1 MEPEKN
7 LMQIYTR
14 TDKKSALEVIY
25 TRTDKDG
32 SKVEIVDN
40 NFAACAY
47 ADEHLVENCD
57 DFNFQNGLSFTGNST
72 GILPAVA
79 KVQAGIGKASGVE
92 NQVPNQ
98 TETRY
103 FVRPHQMPNMNVQ
116 VENAVTKAMQ
126 IGTDNAAVVYN
137 STADKKQ
144 VKQEIKV
151 NPSITAKDFASKFSF
166 KIYKGE
172 VYCLVGAVYKL
183 FLEDS
188 FRMLL
193 NQFYRNEAETFG
205 SARFYD
211 EVLRF
216 IKCEGSAVVN
226 EYDEAMLRNYICFA
240 DGYLDLSGMEWLPP
254 NKNIFFRKY
263 INLKTSDFINCQ
275 EPVVFKQF
283 LYMIAGGD
291 EILMQRILEVMGY
304 VFSNDLSAKAFFIFQ
319 GVPDSGKSTLLEL
332 IKSFFDEEF
341 SAALNIEDFEK
352 QFAVSELFDK
362 AINICGELTGLPIK
376 ATAISRLKQLTGN
389 DLISCD
395 VKYKSHIK
403 FKNSAKFLFATNNS
417 VNLDYMDEAFL
428 KRIIVVPFKYSAT
441 VKDRGLLMKL
451 LNEKAGIF
459 QLCVKHYVQL
469 KQKDYC
475 FAGNYP
481 LNEVCQNV
489 HSNKA
494 TNWMPQFLD
503 EVLEPDPN
511 AYVFVED
518 LLREF
523 QAYAE
528 RNGFVCT
535 WDILGFGKELR
546 KYFPNEN
553 FGKLRRLGGA
563 NPQSMLKG
571 YKIKGQE

>member
-1 MEPEKN
+1 MTYTHEKKLQIVYQRYN
-7 LMQIYTR
+7 RGVTAQNYKLPAESEKAQPQKIYTVMGR
-14 TDKKSALEVIY
+14 
-25 TRTDKDG
+25 
-32 SKVEIVDN
+32 
-40 NFAACAY
+40 
-47 ADEHLVENCD
+47 DENIPAGD
-57 DFNFQNGLSFTGNST
+57 RGNST

-79 KVQAGIGKASGVE
+79 KVQAGIGKASEVE

-98 TETRY
+98 TETRC
-103 FVRPHQMPNMNVQ
+103 FVRPHQMSNMNVQ

-216 IKCEGSAVVN
+216 IKCEGNAVVN
-226 EYDEAMLRNYICFA
+226 ENDEVMLSNYICLE
-240 DGYLDLSGMEWLPP
+240 DGYFDLTVMRWFPP

-263 INLKTSDFINCQ
+263 INLRTNDIMNSQD
-275 EPVVFKQF
+275 PVVFRQF

-291 EILMQRILEVMGY
+291 EILIQRILEIMGY
-304 VFSNDLSAKAFFIFQ
+304 IFSNDLSAKVFFIFQ

-332 IKSFFDEEF
+332 IKSFFNEEF
-341 SAALNIEDFEK
+341 SAALNIEDIEK
-352 QFAVSELFDK
+352 QFAVSELFGK
-362 AINICGELTGLPIK
+362 AINICGELTGLSVK
-376 ATAISRLKQLTGN
+376 STAISRLKQLTGN
-389 DLISCD
+389 DTISSD

-403 FKNSAKFLFATNNS
+403 FKNSAKLLFATNNP
-417 VNLDYMDEAFL
+417 VNLEYMDEAFL
-428 KRIIVVPFKYSAT
+428 RRIVVVPFKYSAT
-441 VKDRGLLMKL
+441 VKDRGLLLKL
-451 LNEKAGIF
+451 LHEKAGIF
-459 QLCVKHYVQL
+459 QLCVKHYMQL
-469 KQKDYC
+469 KQRDYN

-489 HSNKA
+489 YSNNTMNK
-494 TNWMPQFLD
+494 MQEFLD
-503 EVLEPDPN
+503 EVLEADPD
-511 AYVFVED
+511 AHVFIGD
-518 LLREF
+518 MLCEF
-523 QAYAE
+523 KAYAE
-528 RNGFVCT
+528 RNGFVCN
-535 WDILGFGKELR
+535 WDNLAFGREMR
-546 KYFPNEN
+546 KYFPSGN
-553 FGKLRRLGGA
+553 FGKKRKPGES
-563 NPQSMLKG
+563 NPKSIIKG
-571 YKIKGQE
+571 YKFKFEV